1 MSVSRF
7 QRYMVLE
14 RIAVG
19 GMAEV
24 FRARGITSDGGSVP
38 VVLKKILPHFS
49 ENEDFRRMF
58 MDEALITA
66 VIRHPNVVQLFDCGR
81 LDEQLFMALEL
92 VEGVDLEKLLKRCRE
107 MKTFL

>member
-1 MSVSRF
+1 MSVPRF

-24 FRARGITSDGGSVP
+24 FRARGIAADGSVVP

-49 ENEDFRRMF
+49 ENEDFRKMF
-58 MDEALITA
+58 MDEAVITA
-66 VIRHPNVVQLFDCGR
+66 VIRHPNVVQLYDFGR
-81 LDEQLFMALEL
+81 LDKQLFMALEL
-92 VEGVDLEKLLKRCRE
+92 VEGVDLEKLLRRSRE
-107 MKTFL
+107 LG